1 MDVRLPKDSA
11 GFQFPTLFSAQMD
24 EFDVERLLPTL
35 FYLAVTKGRQRGKR
49 VNDAT
54 ATRAYL
60 NALCENEALVGFE
73 DEPAREL
80 LDKWLRTSIVHMG
93 TMGKAHR
100 GEQIQYLV
108 PLTLMVYKSGLPTEI
123 RRQRNVHTFLYEALM
138 TTLRAAQAPNP
149 EQLVLELFK
158 DAFGDGVETLPSHDF
173 DARYDETTGVDLQA
187 LLSMRYLEGF
197 APTPPAPSS
206 GKKADRSQ
214 ASGPALPATARHLG
228 EDMLQY
234 MSASRG
240 SSTEARVQGLMA
252 LVNFELLVYTLRL
265 AYATNALV
273 REGTLPDAMGEGED
287 FAEPEIYVDFT
298 GERGSASDTL
308 ARACVE
314 RHMEEIA
321 ALFDSAILLR
331 TLHTFTEF
339 LPAIQNGVKGRP
351 DSTPA
356 YLQLLIDCRRA
367 PEVEASAH
375 HELRSIAKANAD
387 EEKNEGPVDVSR
399 FLEEAGVEH
408 SGSALDACARVLA
421 NAQRSIGVTSYMK
434 WYRAVGGVGK
444 PFGLLS
450 GNERGRRN
458 WRYAM
463 GDDLLACLVQLAMS
477 TDAESATFTSA
488 RPLRRLRLAE
498 LLQWFEH
505 RFGVLIDRPPRHLD
519 DTESRAAAKANLEAF
534 RRRLRQMGFFEAL
547 SDDFN
552 AQYLTNRFTNGDDT

>member
-1 MDVRLPKDSA
+1 MGVKLPKGSA
-11 GFQFPTLFSAQMD
+11 GFQFPTLFSATMD

-35 FYLAVTKGRQRGKR
+35 FYLAVTKGRQRGK
-49 VNDAT
+49 VANDAT
-54 ATRAYL
+54 AMKAYL
-60 NALCENEALVGFE
+60 DALCANEALVGFD
-73 DEPAREL
+73 DEAAREL
-80 LDKWLRTSIVHMG
+80 LDKWLRTSIIHMG
-93 TMGKAHR
+93 GIGRSRWGK
-100 GEQIQYLV
+100 QIQYLV
-108 PLTLMVYKSGLPTEI
+108 PLTLMVYKSGLPTVLS
-123 RRQRNVHTFLYEALM
+123 RQRNVHTFLYEVLM
-138 TTLRAAQAPNP
+138 TTLRAAQASNP
-149 EQLVLELFK
+149 EQLVLDLFK

-173 DARYDETTGVDLQA
+173 DARYDETTEVDLQA

-197 APTPPAPSS
+197 EPTPPAPS
-206 GKKADRSQ
+206 GKRADRPST
-214 ASGPALPATARHLG
+214 GPALPATARHLG

-234 MSASRG
+234 MSVSRG

-252 LVNFELLVYTLRL
+252 LINFELLVYTLRL

-273 REGTLPDAMGEGED
+273 REGTLPDAMVDGHD
-287 FAEPEIYVDFT
+287 FAEPEIYVDFA
-298 GERGSASDTL
+298 GERGSASDNL

-331 TLHTFTEF
+331 TVHTFTEF
-339 LPAIQNGVKGRP
+339 LPAIRNGVKGRP
-351 DSTPA
+351 DTTPA
-356 YLQLLIDCRRA
+356 YLQHLIDCRNA
-367 PEVEASAH
+367 PEVEASARL
-375 HELRSIAKANAD
+375 ELRNIAKANED
-387 EEKNEGPVDVSR
+387 EENDAPIDVSQ
-399 FLEEAGVEH
+399 FLEESGVELT
-408 SGSALDACARVLA
+408 GPALDACVRVLA
-421 NAQRSIGVTSYMK
+421 DAQRSIGVTNYMK

-477 TDAESATFTSA
+477 TDSDSPTSNAA

-498 LLQWFEH
+498 LLQWLEH
-505 RFGVLIDRPPRHLD
+505 RFGVLIDRPPHHPD

-534 RRRLRQMGFFEAL
+534 KRRLRQMGFFEAL

-552 AQYLTNRFTNGDDT
+552 AQYLTNRFTNGDAT